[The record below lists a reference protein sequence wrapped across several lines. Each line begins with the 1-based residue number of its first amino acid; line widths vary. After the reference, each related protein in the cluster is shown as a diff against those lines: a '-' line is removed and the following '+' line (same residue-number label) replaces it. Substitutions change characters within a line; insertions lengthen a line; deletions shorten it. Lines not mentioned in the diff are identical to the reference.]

1 MVAKKVEIIS
11 LSYKEGAEA
20 VKWSCDGSPEF
31 TMEKA
36 EKASRGTDIILYID
50 DDNKNFLE
58 QSEVDGLL
66 KKYCRFLPVP
76 VISGFEQEWKDGK
89 YVDTDREKIINVT
102 EPTWTKKPSELTDED
117 YRNFYHELYP
127 GQDDPLFWIHLNV
140 DYPFNLTGV
149 LFFPKIKN
157 NIEVTRNRIQLYCNQ
172 VYVTDSVEGVV
183 PEFMMLLQGVIDSP
197 DIPLNVSRSYLQ
209 ADTAVKK
216 ISGYITKKVASR
228 LEDIFKKDRADFEKK
243 WDDIKIFIEYG
254 MLTDTKFCDSA
265 MKFVLLKDTDSKF
278 YTLDEYRTLIEG
290 SQTDKDG
297 NVTYIYATDPVAQ
310 YSYIKAATD
319 HGYNVLLMDGQL
331 DNHFIGLLESKIEK
345 SRFVRVDSDVTDRLI
360 PKDDKRDAG
369 LTADQRDMLTEMFRS
384 QVPAVE
390 KAEFLVQF
398 EALSPEAN
406 PILITQNEYM
416 RRMKDMAAMQPGM
429 SFYGEL
435 PDSYNLIINTE
446 SPVTKRIISAADSDL
461 MPQLKSV
468 FEAIRANNAKAED
481 TRKNAPEGKLSDEQQ
496 NEIKQLDENT
506 AHQRAEEKR
515 LSTEFASGQPLVK
528 QAIDLALLANGLLR
542 GHDLDEFIRRSV
554 SLL

>member
-1 MVAKKVEIIS
+1 M
-11 LSYKEGAEA
+11 
-20 VKWSCDGSPEF
+20 
-31 TMEKA
+31 
-36 EKASRGTDIILYID
+36 
-50 DDNKNFLE
+50 
-58 QSEVDGLL
+58 
-66 KKYCRFLPVP
+66 
-76 VISGFEQEWKDGK
+76 
-89 YVDTDREKIINVT
+89 
-102 EPTWTKKPSELTDED
+102 
-117 YRNFYHELYP
+117 
-127 GQDDPLFWIHLNV
+127 FWIHLNV